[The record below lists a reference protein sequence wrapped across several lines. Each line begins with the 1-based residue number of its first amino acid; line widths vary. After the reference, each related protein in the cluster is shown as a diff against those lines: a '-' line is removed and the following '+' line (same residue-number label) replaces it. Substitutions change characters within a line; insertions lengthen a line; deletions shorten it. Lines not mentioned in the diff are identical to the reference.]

1 MIWKRIRTWWGP
13 DQDEQRRAEEI
24 DRLLSQLG
32 HPPRHSADLDEHS
45 QSLLVSELPDS
56 LKRLAARG
64 WLVRFDTE
72 KSFHLDGTHA
82 RLVKLLLRRIKLE
95 PPAVKEHWQRGVL
108 VGLML
113 RRSGDVCQA
122 LYTDPPAP
130 NDKVRADLPLLMAA
144 LRAFAQLRQSSFEFV
159 HFAESGPQAMIGI
172 IPRPAMRIVRERL
185 FAHREGELPDNQ
197 PVFVC
202 YSEDLLATSALRTHV
217 GPLYC
222 GSSDDLARAEDLG
235 CVVGRLAIE
244 DATLSQSALQPLR
257 NLSALGS
264 LSIRR
269 TKGLL
274 HLDGLDH
281 LSQIGGPIWIEAN
294 RDLETFDG
302 LSGLRRLQGSL
313 RIRGNGK
320 LRCLRGLHNLQTIAG
335 HLDIVGP
342 SAVGTLRGL
351 EALRHLEGDLRIAA
365 NASLSSIDALKQLQY
380 LGGDLLIEGNPKL
393 APRDV
398 ERLVE
403 RLRSHGF
410 VGNTIYSVSPPS
422 DRTR

>member
-1 MIWKRIRTWWGP
+1 MVGP

-82 RLVKLLLRRIKLE
+82 RLVKLLLRRIRLE
-95 PPAVKEHWQRGVL
+95 PPSIKEHWQRGVL
-108 VGLML
+108 VGLIL
-113 RRSGDVCQA
+113 RRGGDVCQA

-130 NDKVRADLPLLMAA
+130 NDDLRANLPLLMAV
-144 LRAFAQLRQSSFEFV
+144 LRAYAQLRQSSFEFV
-159 HFAESGPQAMIGI
+159 HFAENGPQAMIGI
-172 IPRPAMRIVRERL
+172 IPRPAMRVVRERL
-185 FAHREGELPDNQ
+185 FAHREGDLPDGQ

-202 YSEDLLATSALRTHV
+202 YSEELLSTSALRTHV
-217 GPLYC
+217 GPLSYTT
-222 GSSDDLARAEDLG
+222 SEQLEHADDLG
-235 CVVGRLAIE
+235 CVVGRLEIE
-244 DATLSQSALQPLR
+244 DGTFGPSALRPLR

-264 LSIRR
+264 LRVKNTR
-269 TKGLL
+269 GLA
-274 HLDGLDH
+274 HFDGLDH
-281 LSQIGGPIWIEAN
+281 LSQIGGPLWVQEN
-294 RDLETFDG
+294 RDIETFDG
-302 LSGLRRLQGSL
+302 LSGLHRLQGSL
-313 RIRGNGK
+313 RIHDNPK
-320 LRCLRGLHNLQTIAG
+320 LRCLRGLHNLHTIAG
-335 HLDIVGP
+335 HLDIVGAR
-342 SAVGTLRGL
+342 SLDTLRGL
-351 EALRHLEGDLRIAA
+351 EALRHLEGDLRISA
-365 NASLSSIDALKQLQY
+365 NANLQTIDALKQLQY

-403 RLRSHGF
+403 RLRGHGF
-410 VGNTIYSVSPPS
+410 VGNTIYSVSPPGERS
-422 DRTR
+422 R